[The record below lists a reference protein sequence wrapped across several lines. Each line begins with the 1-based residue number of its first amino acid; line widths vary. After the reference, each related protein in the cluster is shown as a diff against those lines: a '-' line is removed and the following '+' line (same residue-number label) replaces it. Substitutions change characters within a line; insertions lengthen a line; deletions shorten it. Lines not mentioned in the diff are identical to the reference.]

1 MSHPRRAQT
10 NIWAYEHLVIGKHSL
25 QGIYCHIPSVYKLY
39 MERRTNNSWKETE
52 NHEGNEFLELEMQ
65 IWKEMFPYQM
75 EDLDCEG
82 GQNEENENDDEA

>member
-1 MSHPRRAQT
+1 
-10 NIWAYEHLVIGKHSL
+10 
-25 QGIYCHIPSVYKLY
+25 